1 MAKFLEIVK
10 SPAGSKFILQ
20 GNEAF
25 ALSVVHAG
33 YHSANGYPGTP
44 STEVIDRSLTHVQ
57 DRMVVGWAVNEAV
70 AVGVAVGHAVAGYDT
85 VVTMKIPG
93 VFQAGDPISTSAFYH
108 GEAGALVI
116 FAATD
121 YVPSSTQHVV
131 DARYFFASCRL
142 PVLEPRNHQEMYE
155 IAWHAADISRTFNTP
170 VVVLPSGILTHS
182 EGLVITKTPRTI
194 EPRKL
199 PENLHGWMLVP
210 GIARANYNKATAER
224 IPALREWAES
234 STLISE
240 TRGTDDF
247 GIIVN
252 GEADMITREA
262 LSSLDLSPSI
272 LSLAITN
279 PIPAKKI
286 KEFAG
291 KFAGRLYII
300 EDGDKFLEEKIRLLG
315 IPIIGKDE
323 FSTITNWEPETV
335 IQFLANHLGIKDK
348 PGKKQPGLEPVK
360 RPPSIC
366 PGCTYRAFGLAV
378 QKLKRKKKLYASFG
392 DIGCSTLL
400 YFLNA
405 LDTVLCMGA
414 SDSMRQGFVL
424 SRPDMAHQVISVIGD
439 SCECHSGLDSTRNAV
454 FRNTPGV
461 KVILDNRTTAMTGGQ
476 PAPSSEKTLDG
487 TDNKFV
493 LEEAVAAEK
502 GRTRVIDAFDLKAV
516 ESALKEALDLAQQG
530 EYSTLIL
537 EGQCVRKTEPK
548 RKIRK
553 VEINYE
559 KCKNCGLC
567 DICPGIELTEGKI
580 PRFTSL
586 CTNCGS
592 NKSVCMQVCP
602 FGAIQLAETGEKIK
616 KKDQTLELPTA
627 DELKPITLE
636 EKTLPKSLRVA
647 IRGVGGQGNL
657 FFGRV
662 LSEMALR
669 TPYANTHIVKA
680 DTHGMAQ
687 LGGPVISTFACG
699 KVHSPISAPNS
710 ADALV
715 VMEMSEILR
724 PGFLD
729 LLKPGGT
736 IIMNTF
742 KVIPAAI
749 KTEDYPTRDDIKK
762 MLKDYFAS
770 GGQGDSFRENRPP
783 GPPAKAFDYFGSSQ
797 GETGNMSN
805 CCLITIDANNI
816 AHRIGDKAGRSA
828 NAVVLGLLSTIE
840 PFNAIPLET
849 WMSALMAVSR
859 EDLEKSLNYKALK
872 AGRAYRMAGTVV
884 RMSERDNVKI

>member
-1 MAKFLEIVK
+1 MSKFLEIVEAL
-10 SPAGSKFILQ
+10 AGSKFILQ

-25 ALSVVHAG
+25 ALGVVHAG
-33 YHSANGYPGTP
+33 YHAANGYPGTP

-70 AVGVAVGHAVAGYDT
+70 AVGVAVGHAIAGYDS

-108 GEAGALVI
+108 GEAGAMVI
-116 FAATD
+116 FAASD

-155 IAWHAADISRTFNTP
+155 IAWTAADISRKFNTP

-194 EPRKL
+194 QPREL
-199 PENLHGWMLVP
+199 PGNLHDWMLVP
-210 GIARANYNKATAER
+210 GIARANYNQATSRR
-224 IPALREWAES
+224 IPALREWAETS
-234 STLISE
+234 NLISE
-240 TRGTDDF
+240 TTGTDDF

-262 LSSLDLSPSI
+262 LRSMDLSPSI
-272 LSLAITN
+272 LSLAITT
-279 PIPAKKI
+279 PIPAKRI
-286 KEFAG
+286 KEFAK
-291 KFAGRLYII
+291 KFAGKLYII

-315 IPIIGKDE
+315 SSIKGKDE
-323 FSTITNWEPETV
+323 LSTITNWEPETV
-335 IQFLANHLGIKDK
+335 IRFLANHLDIKDK
-348 PGKKQPGLEPVK
+348 PEKKKTFIEPVK

-424 SRPDMAHQVISVIGD
+424 SRPDMANQVISVIGD

-476 PAPSSEKTLDG
+476 PAPSSDKNLEG

-493 LEEAVAAEK
+493 LKEAVAAEK
-502 GRTRVIDAFDLKAV
+502 GRTRVIDAFDLKAI
-516 ESALKEALDLAQQG
+516 ESALNEALDLAEQG
-530 EYSTLIL
+530 EFSTLIL
-537 EGQCVRKTEPK
+537 EGTCVRKTEPQ

-567 DICPGIELTEGKI
+567 DICPGIQLTEGKT

-586 CTNCGS
+586 CTNCGA

-602 FGAIQLAETGEKIK
+602 FGAIQLAETAGKIK
-616 KKDQTLELPTA
+616 KKDLTLELPTPE
-627 DELKPITLE
+627 ELKPVILE
-636 EKTLPKSLRVA
+636 EKTLPESLRVA

-669 TPYANTHIVKA
+669 TPYANAHIVKA

-710 ADALV
+710 ADVLV
-715 VMEMSEILR
+715 VMEISEVLR
-724 PGFLD
+724 PGFLH

-742 KVIPAAI
+742 KAVPAAV
-749 KTEDYPTRDDIKK
+749 KTEDYPTLNDIKK
-762 MLKDYFAS
+762 MLNDYFAS
-770 GGQGDSFRENRPP
+770 GGQGALFEKTAPWT
-783 GPPAKAFDYFGSSQ
+783 PAKTFDY
-797 GETGNMSN
+797 
-805 CCLITIDANNI
+805 LITIDANEI

-828 NAVVLGLLSTIE
+828 NAVVLGLLSTIK
-840 PFNAIPLET
+840 PFDAIPLET
-849 WMSALMAVSR
+849 WISALMAVSR
-859 EDLEKSLNYKALK
+859 KDIEKSLNYKALK
-872 AGRAYRMAGTVV
+872 AGREYRKG
-884 RMSERDNVKI
+884 KQH

>member
-1 MAKFLEIVK
+1 MSEFVK
-10 SPAGSKFILQ
+10 KVESPAGSKFILQ

-25 ALSVVHAG
+25 ALGVVHAG
-33 YHSANGYPGTP
+33 YHAANGYPGTP
-44 STEVIDRSLTHVQ
+44 STEVIDKSLALVQ
-57 DRMVVGWAVNEAV
+57 DKMKVGWAVNEAV
-70 AVGVAVGHAVAGYDT
+70 AVGVAVGHALAGYDS

-93 VFQAGDPISTSAFYH
+93 IFQAGDPISTSAFYH
-108 GEAGALVI
+108 GQAGALVI

-121 YVPSSTQHVV
+121 YVPSSTQHVI

-170 VVVLPSGILTHS
+170 VVVLASGILTHS
-182 EGLVITKTPRTI
+182 EGLVITRPPRTI
-194 EPRKL
+194 NPREL
-199 PENLHGWMLVP
+199 PGNLHDWMLMP
-210 GIARANYNKATAER
+210 AIAKANYNKATTAR
-224 IPALREWAES
+224 IPAIREWAETS
-234 STLISE
+234 SLISE
-240 TRGTDDF
+240 THGTHDF
-247 GIIVN
+247 GIITN

-262 LSSLDLSPSI
+262 LVALGFYPSI
-272 LSLAITN
+272 LSLAIAN
-279 PIPAKKI
+279 PIPAKRI
-286 KEFAG
+286 KEFAR
-291 KFAGRLYII
+291 KFAGKLFII

-315 IPIIGKDE
+315 IPITGKDE
-323 FSTITNWEPETV
+323 FSVITNWDPETV
-335 IQFLANHLGIKDK
+335 IQFLAQHLDIKDK
-348 PGKKQPGLEPVK
+348 PGKNQPGPEPVK

-400 YFLNA
+400 HFLNA

-424 SRPDMAHQVISVIGD
+424 SRPDMAGQVISVIGD

-476 PAPSSEKTLDG
+476 PAPSSEKNLDG
-487 TDNKFV
+487 TDSKFV

-502 GRTRVIDAFDLKAV
+502 GRTQVIDAFDLKAI
-516 ESALKEALDLAQQG
+516 ESALKEALDLAEQG
-530 EYSTLIL
+530 EFSTLIL
-537 EGQCVRKTEPK
+537 QGQCVKKTEPK

-553 VEINYE
+553 IEIDYE

-586 CTNCGS
+586 CTNCGA
-592 NKSVCMQVCP
+592 NKAVCSQVCA
-602 FGAIQLAETGEKIK
+602 FGAIQLAEASEKIK
-616 KKDQTLELPTA
+616 KKDQSLELPKPR
-627 DELKPITLE
+627 ELEPITLE
-636 EKTLPKSLRVA
+636 EKDLPASLRLA

-669 TPYANTHIVKA
+669 TPYANTHIVKG

-699 KVHSPISAPNS
+699 KVHSPVSAPNS
-710 ADALV
+710 VDVLV
-715 VMEMSEILR
+715 VMEISEVLR

-729 LLKPGGT
+729 LLKPGGI

-742 KVIPAAI
+742 RVVPAAV
-749 KTEDYPTRDDIKK
+749 KVEDYPTLGNIKE
-762 MLKDYFAS
+762 MLKDY
-770 GGQGDSFRENRPP
+770 QV
-783 GPPAKAFDYFGSSQ
+783 
-797 GETGNMSN
+797 
-805 CCLITIDANNI
+805 ITIDANEI
-816 AHRIGDKAGRSA
+816 AFGIGDKAGRSA
-828 NAVVLGLLSTIE
+828 NAVVLGLLSAIE
-840 PFNAIPLET
+840 PFDKIPIQVWLA
-849 WMSALMAVSR
+849 ALMAVSR
-859 EDLEKSLNYKALK
+859 RDEEKSFNYKAFK
-872 AGRAYRMAGTVV
+872 AGREYR
-884 RMSERDNVKI
+884 EEK

>member
-1 MAKFLEIVK
+1 VAKFLEIVE

-25 ALSVVHAG
+25 ALGVVHAG
-33 YHSANGYPGTP
+33 YHAANGYPGTP
-44 STEVIDRSLTHVQ
+44 STEVIDKSLAYVQ
-57 DRMVVGWAVNEAV
+57 DRMVIGWAVNEAA
-70 AVGVAVGHAVAGYDT
+70 AVGVAVGHAVAGYDS

-108 GEAGALVI
+108 SEAGALVI

-131 DARYFFASCRL
+131 DARYFFASCRM
-142 PVLEPRNHQEMYE
+142 PVLEPRNHREMYE
-155 IAWHAADISRTFNTP
+155 IAWSAADMSRKFNTP
-170 VVVLPSGILTHS
+170 VVVLASGVLTHS
-182 EGLVITKTPRTI
+182 AGLVITKPPRTI

-199 PENLHGWMLVP
+199 PDNLHDWMLVP
-210 GIARANYNKATAER
+210 GIARANYNKATTER
-224 IPALREWAES
+224 IPALREWAET

-240 TRGTDDF
+240 TTGTDDF

-262 LSSLDLSPSI
+262 LMTLGLHPSI

-279 PIPAKKI
+279 PIPAKRI
-286 KEFAG
+286 KEFAKKFEG
-291 KFAGRLYII
+291 KLYII
-300 EDGDKFLEEKIRLLG
+300 EDGDKFLEEKIRLLA
-315 IPIIGKDE
+315 ISIKGKDE
-323 FSTITNWEPETV
+323 FSTITNWEPGTV
-335 IQFLANHLGIKDK
+335 IRFLANHMDIKNI
-348 PGKKQPGLEPVK
+348 PGKKQLGIEPLK

-424 SRPDMAHQVISVIGD
+424 SRPDMAGQVISVIGD

-476 PAPSSEKTLDG
+476 PAPSSDKNLAG

-493 LEEAVAAEK
+493 LREAVAAEK
-502 GRTRVIDAFDLKAV
+502 GRTRVIDAFDLKAI
-516 ESALKEALDLAQQG
+516 ETALNEALDLAEKG
-530 EYSTLIL
+530 EFSTLIL
-537 EGQCVRKTEPK
+537 EGQCIKNTEPK

-567 DICPGIELTEGKI
+567 DICPGIELTEGRT

-586 CTNCGS
+586 CTNCGA
-592 NKSVCMQVCP
+592 NQAVCMQVCAHK
-602 FGAIQLAETGEKIK
+602 AIELVGTGEKIK
-616 KKDQTLELPTA
+616 KKDLTLELPKPG
-627 DELKPITLE
+627 ELKPVNLE
-636 EKTLPKSLRVA
+636 EKVLPESLRVA

-669 TPYANTHIVKA
+669 TPYANAHIVKG

-699 KVHSPISAPNS
+699 KVHSPVSAPNS
-710 ADALV
+710 ADILV
-715 VMEMSEILR
+715 VMEINEVLR

-736 IIMNTF
+736 IIINTF
-742 KVIPAAI
+742 KVVPAAV
-749 KTEDYPTRDDIKK
+749 KVEDYPILSDIKE
-762 MLKDYFAS
+762 MLKDYHV
-770 GGQGDSFRENRPP
+770 
-783 GPPAKAFDYFGSSQ
+783 
-797 GETGNMSN
+797 
-805 CCLITIDANNI
+805 ITIDANEI
-816 AHRIGDKAGRSA
+816 ASGIGDKAGRSA
-828 NAVVLGLLSTIE
+828 NAVVLGSLSTIE

-849 WMSALMAVSR
+849 WVSALMAVSWK
-859 EDLEKSLNYKALK
+859 DVEKSLNYKALK
-872 AGRAYRMAGTVV
+872 AGREYRK
-884 RMSERDNVKI
+884 EK